1 MKLIQKLNFPQKS
14 IFGFK
19 ILSSLHSS
27 LFCYLFLI
35 AGKSLNMFFGLSR
48 INIIAGSLFNI
59 ILNLSIVILIV
70 NLIKKRR
77 QIKKI
82 HFIFLNFILFIYLP
96 ISLFDIFRYSKIL
109 FFFLF
114 KYTYQNN
121 TYFSLSWS
129 YKNFSNNNATKFF
142 RNKVLNN

>member
-1 MKLIQKLNFPQKS
+1 MEINVLENKYMKLIPKFNFPQKS

-27 LFCYLFLI
+27 LFCYLLLLT
-35 AGKSLNMFFGLSR
+35 GKSLNIFFGSSR

-59 ILNLSIVILIV
+59 ILNLSIVILII
-70 NLIKKRR
+70 NLIKKRK
-77 QIKKI
+77 QIKKN
-82 HFIFLNFILFIYLP
+82 HFIILNFILFIYLP

-121 TYFSLSWS
+121 IYFSLSWS
-129 YKNFSNNNATKFF
+129 
-142 RNKVLNN
+142 

>member
-1 MKLIQKLNFPQKS
+1 MAINVLENKYMKLIPKFNFPQKS

-27 LFCYLFLI
+27 LFCYLLLLT
-35 AGKSLNMFFGLSR
+35 GKSLNIFFGSSR

-59 ILNLSIVILIV
+59 ILNLSIVILII
-70 NLIKKRR
+70 NLIKKRK
-77 QIKKI
+77 QIKKN
-82 HFIFLNFILFIYLP
+82 HFIILNFILFIYLP

-121 TYFSLSWS
+121 IYFSLS
-129 YKNFSNNNATKFF
+129 
-142 RNKVLNN
+142 

>member
-1 MKLIQKLNFPQKS
+1 MKFISKLDFPQKS

-19 ILSSLHSS
+19 ILSSLQSTIYCYIL
-27 LFCYLFLI
+27 LFIGKNLNLLF
-35 AGKSLNMFFGLSR
+35 GDSK

-59 ILNLSIVILIV
+59 VLNSSVVILII
-70 NLIKKRR
+70 NLIIKRN

-82 HFIFLNFILFIYLP
+82 YFIFLNFALFIYLP
-96 ISLFDIFRYSKIL
+96 ISFYEIFRYAKIL

-121 TYFSLSWS
+121 TL
-129 YKNFSNNNATKFF
+129 T
-142 RNKVLNN
+142 